1 MKDLHVADNV
11 SLPIDFVTDSN
22 ALMGMRG
29 SGKTSGGIVL
39 LEEMFAAG
47 VPVVSIDPKGDHYGI
62 RASADGRSEGLPIPV
77 FGGRHGDLPLE
88 PTAGA
93 YLADLVLGSR
103 LSCVLDVSEFSKAD
117 ERRFLTAFADRLYRA
132 ADREPMHV
140 FMEECHEYIPQN
152 VVGPDATM
160 VGVFERLVKQGR
172 YKGIGVTLMSQRSA
186 SVNKNVLTQVDNL
199 FVMRTASAQDRAAIK
214 GWITDYNTSADILA
228 QLPSLQNGETWLWQ
242 PRRGE
247 PIHFRFRMRHTFDA
261 GETPKVG
268 QTRVQPTTLADV
280 DLTAIAAAMAD
291 TIEKVKADDPKHLRR
306 QLADANTRITQLQTE
321 LDKALAAT
329 PAPVVEVRE
338 VPAISDADRAAFT
351 DGASLLTQFGN
362 QLVGWQ
368 ELAARLTEVARAG
381 SISSAEATANWEATR
396 PTVRDVLR
404 TTPTTTRGTP
414 TPNIKTVRTGLA
426 TIQPPA
432 GTLTLGKA
440 ERAILA
446 VLATHGTLR
455 AQQVSLLSGYSVKS
469 SSFANALGKLRS
481 NALAVGGKDAISITD
496 HGFATLGPYDPLP
509 TGRDLVNHWMAN
521 LGKAERTILTALLEA
536 WPGPL
541 TNEEISNHTGYS
553 TTSSSFANA
562 LGKLRSLELATGNRD
577 ANYAANELGEAHH
590 S

>member
-1 MKDLHVADNV
+1 MNRTLHVADAV
-11 SLPIDFVTDSN
+11 DLPIDFVTDSN

-88 PTAGA
+88 PTAGV
-93 YLADLVLGSR
+93 YLADLVLTKR

-140 FMEECHEYIPQN
+140 FLEECHEYIPQR
-152 VVGPDATM
+152 VDGGDAAM

-214 GWITDYNTSADILA
+214 GWITDNVGAADILA

-247 PIHFRFRMRHTFDA
+247 PIHFRFRMRNTFDA

-268 QTRVQPTTLADV
+268 QVRVQPTTLADV

-291 TIEKVKADDPKHLRR
+291 TIEKVKADDPRHLRK
-306 QLADANTRITQLQTE
+306 QLADRDTRIRQLEAE
-321 LDKALAAT
+321 LARAQAAT
-329 PAPVVEVRE
+329 PEPVVQVRE
-338 VPAISDADRAAFT
+338 VPVITDEQMRTLTHQANLLHQSVLDLMRGAITNISMTADILAALAVPTAGGKATSADPPPEISEKSVATTQARRPIDKFTITKPPQTT
-351 DGASLLTQFGN
+351 DG
-362 QLVGWQ
+362 V
-368 ELAARLTEVARAG
+368 
-381 SISSAEATANWEATR
+381 
-396 PTVRDVLR
+396 VLS
-404 TTPTTTRGTP
+404 
-414 TPNIKTVRTGLA
+414 
-426 TIQPPA
+426 
-432 GTLTLGKA
+432 KA
-440 ERAILA
+440 ERTILA

-481 NALAVGGKDAISITD
+481 NQYAVGGKEAISITE
-496 HGFATLGPYDPLP
+496 LGHTALGDYEPLP
-509 TGRDLVNHWMAN
+509 TGRALIDHWMGN
-521 LGKAERTILTALLEA
+521 LARAERTILEALITA

-541 TNEEISNHTGYS
+541 TNEEIADTTGYS

-562 LGKLRSLELATGNRD
+562 LGRLRSLELARGGRD
-577 ANYAANELGEAHH
+577 ANFAADTLGEAAH
-590 S
+590 

>member
-1 MKDLHVADNV
+1 MNRTLHVADGV
-11 SLPIDFVTDSN
+11 DLPIDFVTDSN

-62 RASADGRSEGLPIPV
+62 RASADARSEGLPIPV

-88 PTAGA
+88 PTAGV
-93 YLADLVLGSR
+93 YLADLVLTKR

-140 FMEECHEYIPQN
+140 FLEECHEYIPQR
-152 VVGPDATM
+152 VDGGDAAM

-214 GWITDYNTSADILA
+214 GWITDNVGAADILA
-228 QLPSLQNGETWLWQ
+228 QLPSLQNGETWLLQ

-247 PIHFRFRMRHTFDA
+247 PIHFRFRMRKTFDA

-268 QTRVQPTTLADV
+268 QVRVQPTTLADV

-291 TIEKVKADDPKHLRR
+291 TIEKVKADDPKHLRK
-306 QLADANTRITQLQTE
+306 QLADREARIRQLEAE
-321 LDKALAAT
+321 LARAHAAT
-329 PAPVVEVRE
+329 PEPVVEVRE
-338 VPAISDADRAAFT
+338 VPVITDADREAFT
-351 DGASLLTQFGN
+351 SGADMLTQFGN
-362 QLVGWQ
+362 ALTGW
-368 ELAARLTEVARAG
+368 EDLARRLLAATKISAPVRDMPDPHPGEAYIAPKPPRPQRAL
-381 SISSAEATANWEATR
+381 AAAATALT
-396 PTVRDVLR
+396 TDV
-404 TTPTTTRGTP
+404 
-414 TPNIKTVRTGLA
+414 V
-426 TIQPPA
+426 
-432 GTLTLGKA
+432 LGKA
-440 ERAILA
+440 ERTILA

-481 NALAVGGKDAISITD
+481 NQYAVGGKDAISITD
-496 HGFATLGPYDPLP
+496 LGRTILGDYEPLP
-509 TGRDLVNHWMAN
+509 TGRALIDHWMGN
-521 LGKAERTILTALLEA
+521 LGRAERTILEALITA

-541 TNEEISNHTGYS
+541 TNEEIADTTGYS

-562 LGKLRSLELATGNRD
+562 LGRLRSLELARGGRD
-577 ANYAANELGEAHH
+577 ANYAADTLGEAAQ
-590 S
+590 